1 MSKWP
6 KEIQMPLCDYMNE
19 QQSDALLTLV
29 KKHGDQK
36 DALKAQMVGVD
47 ADGVRV
53 VAYTMH
59 GEERLMLPFKPP
71 LAYYDE
77 ARERL
82 IQLVTW

>member
-6 KEIQMPLCDYMNE
+6 KEVQMPLCDYMNE
-19 QQSDALLTLV
+19 AQAEALLSLV
-29 KKHGDQK
+29 KQRGDQK
-36 DALKAQMVGVD
+36 DALKARMVGID

-59 GEERLMLPFKPP
+59 GEERLVVPFNPP
-71 LAYYDE
+71 LSSYEE

-82 IQLVTW
+82 LALAAT

>member
-6 KEIQMPLCDYMNE
+6 REMQMPLCDYMNE
-19 QQSDALLTLV
+19 QQADVLLAMV
-29 KKHGDQK
+29 KKLGDQK
-36 DALKAQMVGVD
+36 DALKAQMVGID

-71 LAYYDE
+71 LVSYDE
-77 ARERL
+77 AQDRL
-82 IQLVTW
+82 LQLMS

>member
-6 KEIQMPLCDYMNE
+6 KELQTPLCDYMNE
-19 QQSDALLTLV
+19 AQAEALLSLV
-29 KKHGDQK
+29 KKQGDQK
-36 DALKAQMVGVD
+36 DALKAQMVGID

-59 GEERLMLPFKPP
+59 GEERLVIPFKPS
-71 LAYYDE
+71 LTHYEE

-82 IQLVTW
+82 LALATQ